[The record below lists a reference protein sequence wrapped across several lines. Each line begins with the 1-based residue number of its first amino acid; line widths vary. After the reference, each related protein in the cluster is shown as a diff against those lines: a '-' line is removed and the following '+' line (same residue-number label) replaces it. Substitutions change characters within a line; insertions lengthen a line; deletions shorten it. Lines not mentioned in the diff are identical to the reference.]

1 MKKNRNI
8 FSLILKSD
16 RKLKG
21 ASTAYEE
28 EEIGYEAF
36 PSRYLDK
43 VLKNYRYSMR
53 FLKKLKKTVLLIYR
67 KSNY

>member
-8 FSLILKSD
+8 FRLILKSD

-53 FLKKLKKTVLLIYR
+53 FFEKTEKNSSADL
-67 KSNY
+67 

>member
-1 MKKNRNI
+1 MKKKRNI
-8 FSLILKSD
+8 FSFILKPY
-16 RKLKG
+16 RKLEG

-53 FLKKLKKTVLLIYR
+53 FFEKAE
-67 KSNY
+67 

>member
-16 RKLKG
+16 RKLRG

-43 VLKNYRYSMR
+43 ILKNYRYSMR
-53 FLKKLKKTVLLIYR
+53 FFEKTEKNSSADL
-67 KSNY
+67 